1 MSYFTIGYGMIPKAS
16 AAEVKEAVEEIAPAI
31 IEEQMDTVVDSAV
44 NTVMTAAQEAGES
57 NDIRSFSTRASFPA
71 TGIRGVEYIA
81 EDTGY
86 DYFWDGTKYVIINE
100 HSALTES
107 DINSLD
113 W

>member
-1 MSYFTIGYGMIPKAS
+1 MSYFTMGYGMIPSAS
-16 AAEVKEAVEEIAPAI
+16 ASEVKQAVQEIAPAI
-31 IEEQMDTVVDSAV
+31 IEEQMGTVVDTAV
-44 NTVMTAAQEAGES
+44 DTAMTAAQEEGKS

-71 TGIRGVEYIA
+71 TGVKGVEYID

-107 DINSLD
+107 DIDSLD

>member
-1 MSYFTIGYGMIPKAS
+1 MSYFTMGYGMIPTAS
-16 AAEVKEAVEEIAPAI
+16 PAEVKQAVEEVAPAI
-31 IEEQMDTVVDSAV
+31 IEEKIGTVVEDTVD
-44 NTVMTAAQEAGES
+44 TAMAEAQAAGES

-71 TGIRGVEYIA
+71 TGVKGVEYIA

>member
-1 MSYFTIGYGMIPKAS
+1 MSYFTIGYGIIPTAS
-16 AAEVKEAVEEIAPAI
+16 ASEVKQAVEEVAPAI
-31 IEEQMDTVVDSAV
+31 IEEKIGTVVEDTVD
-44 NTVMTAAQEAGES
+44 TAMATAQSEGRS
-57 NDIRSFSTRASFPA
+57 DDIRSFPTRASFPL
-71 TGIRGVEYIA
+71 TGVKGVEYIA
-81 EDTGY
+81 EDTGN

>member
-1 MSYFTIGYGMIPKAS
+1 MSYFTMGYGMIPSAS
-16 AAEVKEAVEEIAPAI
+16 ASEVKQAVQEIAPAI
-31 IEEQMDTVVDSAV
+31 IEEQVGTVVDDKIDTKIEDAV
-44 NTVMTAAQEAGES
+44 SKGES
-57 NDIRSFSTRASFPA
+57 NDIRSFSTRESFPA
-71 TGIRGVEYIA
+71 TGIKGVGYIA

-107 DINSLD
+107 DIDSLD